1 MRMDR
6 SGWALRH
13 PLQPPLFPFG
23 LPSAPERNH
32 SSREKHQEAVHL
44 RLQEQR
50 KLSAEPKNLALEVPH
65 SSPKLIPPEVGVN
78 LRDP

>member
-6 SGWALRH
+6 SGWLLKH

-44 RLQEQR
+44 GLQEQR

-65 SSPKLIPPEVGVN
+65 SSPKLIPPPPQRSV
-78 LRDP
+78 